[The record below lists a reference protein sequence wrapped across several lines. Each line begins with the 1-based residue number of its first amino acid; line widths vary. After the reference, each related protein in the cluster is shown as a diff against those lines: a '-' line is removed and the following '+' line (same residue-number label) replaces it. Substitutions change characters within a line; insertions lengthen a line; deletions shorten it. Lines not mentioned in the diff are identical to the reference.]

1 MPRIKSGDKHSALL
15 DAAVTVFAERGVWTT
30 PTSAISRAAGVA
42 EGTLFTY
49 FPTKA
54 ALVNEL
60 YRVLKGELAVFMLA
74 DYPHHAPPRERLR
87 HIWDRY
93 VAWGV
98 DHPAKLKVMG
108 QLKVSDQVSDDSRAA
123 GMAPFAA
130 LEQMAR
136 DCIASGLIRDQP
148 VEFIG
153 ALLGAMA
160 EMTMVF
166 VAGAAAAAAQ
176 PDAPPG
182 SAIDYCAAGFDT
194 FWQGI
199 AVHPTVSP

>member
-1 MPRIKSGDKHSALL
+1 MPRIKSGDKHTALL
-15 DAAVTVFAERGVWTT
+15 DAAVAVFAERGVWTT

-54 ALVNEL
+54 ALANEL
-60 YRVLKGELAVFMLA
+60 YRSLKGELAVFMLA
-74 DYPHHAPPRERLR
+74 DYPHAAPPRARLR
-87 HIWDRY
+87 HVWDRY

-98 DHPAKLKVMG
+98 GHPAKLKVMG

-148 VEFIG
+148 VDFIG

-166 VAGAAAAAAQ
+166 VAAAAAQ
-176 PDAPPG
+176 PG
-182 SAIDYCAAGFDT
+182 AIDYCAAGFET

-199 AVHPTVSP
+199 AVHDAALS